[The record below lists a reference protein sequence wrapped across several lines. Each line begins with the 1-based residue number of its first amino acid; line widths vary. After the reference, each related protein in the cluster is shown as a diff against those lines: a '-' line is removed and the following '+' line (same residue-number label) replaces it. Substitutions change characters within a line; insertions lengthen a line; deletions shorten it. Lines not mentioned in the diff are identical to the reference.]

1 MKSKLVWSV
10 VALLAALPLA
20 SCTAK
25 YEDAIR
31 DRDAQIRE
39 MKKREADLRT
49 ENADLL
55 RREQQAREALDGLQ
69 RDFDARL
76 AEATAKKPA
85 GRQEGNL
92 DDLRSQ
98 LGSDLDVRY
107 SRGRISIGVPSTV
120 SFDSGSAVL
129 TAKGKETLSRVARVL
144 KERFSGKRIYVE
156 GHTDTDPIKETKD
169 RFRSNRHLSAERAD
183 SVATWLTKTGG
194 LPEPSVVIV
203 GFGEYDPLLGAK
215 SDKSRNRHVEIV
227 IGD

>member
-85 GRQEGNL
+85 AKQEGNL

-107 SRGRISIGVPSTV
+107 SRGRISI
-120 SFDSGSAVL
+120 
-129 TAKGKETLSRVARVL
+129 AR
-144 KERFSGKRIYVE
+144 G
-156 GHTDTDPIKETKD
+156 
-169 RFRSNRHLSAERAD
+169 
-183 SVATWLTKTGG
+183 
-194 LPEPSVVIV
+194 
-203 GFGEYDPLLGAK
+203 
-215 SDKSRNRHVEIV
+215 
-227 IGD
+227 

>member
-85 GRQEGNL
+85 AKQEGSL

-169 RFRSNRHLSAERAD
+169 KFRSNRHLSAERAD
-183 SVATWLTKTGG
+183 AVATWLTTRGA

-203 GFGEYDPLLGAK
+203 GFGEYDPLPGAK
-215 SDKSRNRHVEIV
+215 SDKSRNRRVEIV